1 MIVFI
6 KDISFSECSAKII
19 SISVRH
25 VENFEV
31 QGIYINA
38 LIFYIYFVDLVTAV
52 HQSVKGGIH
61 SLMTMRI
68 FHRICMSYDT
78 IQTLKKLTN
87 YKFLRHTCIYILC
100 TCMREMIINI
110 QLRQN
115 FKENLYITCIG
126 TV

>member
-68 FHRICMSYDT
+68 FHRICTSYDT
-78 IQTLKKLTN
+78 IQTLRKLTN
-87 YKFLRHTCIYILC
+87 YKFLSHTCIYI
-100 TCMREMIINI
+100 CMREMISNS

-115 FKENLYITCIG
+115 LNENLYIIG

>member
-38 LIFYIYFVDLVTAV
+38 LIFYYILWTWSVVTVV

-68 FHRICMSYDT
+68 FIKYVCLM
-78 IQTLKKLTN
+78 IQFKL
-87 YKFLRHTCIYILC
+87 
-100 TCMREMIINI
+100 
-110 QLRQN
+110 
-115 FKENLYITCIG
+115 
-126 TV
+126 